1 MMSRRMKRLALLL
14 SVVMTFTS
22 AGSPVLATDYELES
36 DVEQELGGLEITE
49 EVPEDAS
56 IEDTE

>member
-1 MMSRRMKRLALLL
+1 MSRRMKRLALLL

-36 DVEQELGGLEITE
+36 DVEQELGRLSENSDNLI
-49 EVPEDAS
+49 
-56 IEDTE
+56 